1 MQAQNTFQPVKLSS
15 VTVACQRCLVPMA
28 VLKPDSCSMIDP
40 GSKLTY
46 DGDAIP
52 NMPSQLESYTCLF
65 MASFGRCG
73 QCNSRYWFLDVY
85 LHTADGDPIYA
96 LLANDLDKP
105 DQHYTA
111 LHPTG
116 SWLIYGYATEHGRA
130 FHHSIGPL
138 LPSGDDY
145 DFWRLAASRATE
157 LIPDLIAMQTAVTR
171 EAITAGIEQLSQYPM
186 GIERHASGSSRI
198 IDEAPAPYSA
208 Q

>member
-1 MQAQNTFQPVKLSS
+1 MSIEPVVEITPLTTAAVNCPRCTGTIAHANQHGVTTTIPGTFLY
-15 VTVACQRCLVPMA
+15 T
-28 VLKPDSCSMIDP
+28 
-40 GSKLTY
+40 

-157 LIPDLIAMQTAVTR
+157 LIPDLLAMQTAVTR
-171 EAITAGIEQLSQYPM
+171 EAFTAGIEQLSQYPM
-186 GIERHASGSSRI
+186 GTERHASGSSRI

-208 Q
+208 P